1 MDILE
6 VLDQTRELL
15 ARKGRITYRMLK
27 AQFQLDDEL
36 LEALKEELVE
46 GERIATD
53 ENGKVLVWVGSLA
66 SRVQSLESKSGTE
79 L

>member
-53 ENGKVLVWVGSLA
+53 ENGKVLVWVG
-66 SRVQSLESKSGTE
+66 
-79 L
+79 